1 MILPLWKLCIV
12 IHLVHA
18 VVSDIVN
25 EASAIKKTW
34 KEFYL
39 MLHIPFHIL
48 HLNNNNKFSQVHI
61 LFMLFIYDNTAAC
74 FGYVEANLR
83 LYSEL
88 ILFKFILL
96 QSPQLNKLK
105 CG

>member
-74 FGYVEANLR
+74 FGYVEANLSDCTVNWFYSS
-83 LYSEL
+83 LYYFNHHS
-88 ILFKFILL
+88 
-96 QSPQLNKLK
+96 
-105 CG
+105 